1 MNMIKYFINIISVIK
16 SDKIDDIENESFND
30 REKRLE
36 LFSKFRFIII
46 IIKILTDIVN
56 FYLVLDI
63 IFSLNISGII
73 ILID

>member
-1 MNMIKYFINIISVIK
+1 MIKYFINIIYDIK
-16 SDKIDDIENESFND
+16 SDKIDGIENDTFND

-46 IIKILTDIVN
+46 IIKILTDIIN
-56 FYLVLDI
+56 FYLVLDEI
-63 IFSLNISGII
+63 ISLNISGLI

>member
-1 MNMIKYFINIISVIK
+1 MIKYFINIIYDIK
-16 SDKIDDIENESFND
+16 SDKIDSIENDTFND

-46 IIKILTDIVN
+46 IIKILSDIIN
-56 FYLVLDI
+56 FYLVLDQ
-63 IFSLNISGII
+63 IFSLNISGLI

>member
-1 MNMIKYFINIISVIK
+1 MIKYFINIIYDIK
-16 SDKIDDIENESFND
+16 SDKIDGIENDTFND

-46 IIKILTDIVN
+46 IIKILSDIIN
-56 FYLVLDI
+56 FYLVLDQ
-63 IFSLNISGII
+63 IFSLNISGLI

>member
-1 MNMIKYFINIISVIK
+1 MIKYFINIIYDIK
-16 SDKIDDIENESFND
+16 SDKIDSIENDTFND

-46 IIKILTDIVN
+46 IIKILTDIIN
-56 FYLVLDI
+56 FYLVLDEI
-63 IFSLNISGII
+63 ISLNISGLI

>member
-1 MNMIKYFINIISVIK
+1 MIKYFINIIYEK
-16 SDKIDDIENESFND
+16 KNDKINDIVNESFND

-46 IIKILTDIVN
+46 IIKILTDIIN
-56 FYLVLDI
+56 FYLVLDEI
-63 IFSLNISGII
+63 ISLNICGLI

>member
-1 MNMIKYFINIISVIK
+1 MIKYFINIISVIK